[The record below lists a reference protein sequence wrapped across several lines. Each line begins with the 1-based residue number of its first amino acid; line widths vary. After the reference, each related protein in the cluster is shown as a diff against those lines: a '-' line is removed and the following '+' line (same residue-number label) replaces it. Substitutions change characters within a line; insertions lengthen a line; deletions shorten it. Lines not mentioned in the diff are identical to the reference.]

1 MSQPPLNQT
10 RADFISAV
18 DHVIRER
25 KTLKVLR
32 DPGNCVDLS
41 PEISAGLHS
50 AVSASLEVA
59 GWAPFHKPAHKDAH
73 LREGLPSVV
82 PWRFYVLE
90 KSGCCAVLDRL
101 RAQALAQ
108 PDSKWSRAWESKLTR
123 VLSGT
128 GTVVLTTWL
137 PDPAPSGG
145 APELNENNQEHIA
158 AASAA
163 VQNLLLAAEARGL
176 RTYWSTGGILKDV
189 EVFGWLG
196 IPANQILL
204 GAVFLAPD
212 EAPHDALE
220 GGSWR
225 DKRGGPAEWSVWID
239 AARLAA
245 PPVAD

>member
-1 MSQPPLNQT
+1 M
-10 RADFISAV
+10 
-18 DHVIRER
+18 
-25 KTLKVLR
+25 
-32 DPGNCVDLS
+32 
-41 PEISAGLHS
+41 
-50 AVSASLEVA
+50 
-59 GWAPFHKPAHKDAH
+59 
-73 LREGLPSVV
+73 

-137 PDPAPSGG
+137 PEPAPSGG

-189 EVFGWLG
+189 EASGRSGFRPIRSCWAPSSSRPTKPRTMRSRAAAGATNVVGRPSGRFGST
-196 IPANQILL
+196 P
-204 GAVFLAPD
+204 
-212 EAPHDALE
+212 
-220 GGSWR
+220 
-225 DKRGGPAEWSVWID
+225 RGWP
-239 AARLAA
+239 RR
-245 PPVAD
+245 P

>member
-1 MSQPPLNQT
+1 MAKAPASLNSQ
-10 RADFISAV
+10 DFIAAV

-32 DPGNCVDLS
+32 DPNDCRELS
-41 PEISAGLHS
+41 PETTQALRQAIRD
-50 AVSASLEVA
+50 SLEVA
-59 GWAPFHKPAHKDAH
+59 GWAPFHKPAHKEAH

-90 KSGCCAVLDRL
+90 KPGCCALLDRL
-101 RAQALAQ
+101 RVQAQAQA
-108 PDSKWSRAWESKLTR
+108 DSKWSRAWESKLTR
-123 VLSGT
+123 VLAGT
-128 GTVVLTTWL
+128 GAVVLTTWL

-145 APELNENNQEHIA
+145 APELTENNQEHIA

-163 VQNLLLAAEARGL
+163 VQNLLLATEARGL
-176 RTYWSTGGILKDV
+176 RTYWSTGGILRDADV
-189 EVFGWLG
+189 FAWLG

-212 EAPHDALE
+212 ELPHDALE

-225 DKRGGPAEWSVWID
+225 ERRGGPAEWSTWI
-239 AARLAA
+239 AAERLSTPPAA
-245 PPVAD
+245 G